1 MWLGKGNSKKNQNYA
16 KLAQKPNRLMK
27 YQIWLIKMGT
37 DGALL
42 VMQIEFLEIK
52 KQLLF
57 Y

>member
-1 MWLGKGNSKKNQNYA
+1 
-16 KLAQKPNRLMK
+16 MK
-27 YQIWLIKMGT
+27 YQIWFIKIHKMDT
-37 DGALL
+37 DGVLL

>member
-1 MWLGKGNSKKNQNYA
+1 
-16 KLAQKPNRLMK
+16 MK

-37 DGALL
+37 YGVLL